1 METDKK
7 MTLRIPPEI
16 HEKLKMEAKAQNR
29 SIHNLI
35 LTILMYYF
43 ANKP

>member
-7 MTLRIPPEI
+7 MTLRLPQEI
-16 HEKLKMEAKAQNR
+16 HEKLSEEAKAQNR

-35 LTILMYYF
+35 LTIIMDYF
-43 ANKP
+43 AKKL

>member
-1 METDKK
+1 MDTGKK

-16 HEKLKMEAKAQNR
+16 HEKLKMEAKVQNR

-35 LTILMYYF
+35 LTIIMHYF

>member
-7 MTLRIPPEI
+7 MTLRIPLEMY
-16 HEKLKMEAKAQNR
+16 EKLKMEAKAQNR

-35 LTILMYYF
+35 LTIIMCYF
-43 ANKP
+43 ANKS